1 MQEFVEK
8 LKTIGMTENEA
19 KVYAVLFELK
29 VATAREM
36 HEISKVPRNKVYE
49 ALANLEEKGFVGTA
63 EEEGPSRFFIHDIT
77 KTFNRLRQ
85 ENLDRL
91 NEVEQYLHSKIT
103 FQHNRPLLSH
113 TLQNTWA
120 IESHLRMMFSRSK
133 KEIVMICHDT
143 AYVKKHIWN
152 LKNLSKKIDLYLIVP
167 EDTDPDMFPIRCYKL
182 QPEMREFM
190 DVRNTGGFGTEPE
203 FQLTI
208 HADRQDTLIIG
219 KLEGREIGIFSAG
232 NPSVSILVKYLLKN
246 IIPLTK
252 ETAPEQPDQTT

>member
-8 LKTIGMTENEA
+8 LKSIGMTENEA

-49 ALANLEEKGFVGTA
+49 ALTNLEEKGFVGTS
-63 EEEGPSRFFIHDIT
+63 EEAGPSRFFIHDIT

-85 ENLDRL
+85 ENLELL
-91 NEVEQYLHSKIT
+91 NEVEQYLHSRIT

-113 TLQNTWA
+113 TLQNPWA
-120 IESHLRMMFSRSK
+120 IESHLRMMFTRSK
-133 KEIVMICHDT
+133 KEIVIICHDT
-143 AYVKKHIWN
+143 AYVKKHILN

-167 EDTDPDMFPIRCYKL
+167 EDTEPDIFPIRCYKL
-182 QPEMREFM
+182 HPDMKEFM
-190 DVRNTGGFGTEPE
+190 EPRNTDGSGTEPE
-203 FQLTI
+203 FELTI

-252 ETAPEQPDQTT
+252 KTVPEQNDSSV